1 MKEADDEVLDPAIDG
16 AGGFGGGIV
25 LILGVVVDVDYNDS
39 VMTDD
44 VTFNKDDTV
53 LTCEVLL

>member
-25 LILGVVVDVDYNDS
+25 LILGVVDVNYNDS
-39 VMTDD
+39 AMTDD